1 MLNDLKTFVNNLVQA
16 LLYICF
22 AILLVYNRICIN
34 IYPSKTFVKTDIK
47 IKTYVNLS
55 VVKHLPCSHACNKY
69 GRQNFKNNY
78 NH

>member
-1 MLNDLKTFVNNLVQA
+1 MLNTLKTFVNNLVQA

-22 AILLVYNRICIN
+22 AILLIYNAISSN

-55 VVKHLPCSHACNKY
+55 VVKHLPCSYACNKY

>member
-1 MLNDLKTFVNNLVQA
+1 MLNDYKTFVNNLVQP
-16 LLYICF
+16 LIYICF
-22 AILLVYNRICIN
+22 SILLIYSNVYSNV
-34 IYPSKTFVKTDIK
+34 YPSKTFVKTDIK

-55 VVKHLPCSHACNKY
+55 VVKHLPCSYACNRY

>member
-1 MLNDLKTFVNNLVQA
+1 MLNGLKTFVNNSLQA

-22 AILLVYNRICIN
+22 VILLVYSMIDSYIFS
-34 IYPSKTFVKTDIK
+34 SKTFVKTRMK

-55 VVKHLPCSHACNKY
+55 VVKHLPCSYACSKY
-69 GRQNFKNNY
+69 GRQNFKNNH